1 MAPLELIIT
10 ITKDIVNLFEK
21 KSMAEI
27 NFEHKIDSIPKPDI
41 SISKFSIDH
50 HT

>member
-27 NFEHKIDSIPKPDI
+27 NFERKQYYYR
-41 SISKFSIDH
+41 
-50 HT
+50 